1 MTKPTLEELKKL
13 QSEAV
18 ASLGAVSEAANLED
32 WRVKYLGRKGTVPM
46 LLRGVKDL
54 SIKER
59 RVFGEEANKV
69 RRELEQLYETKQ
81 KVASGPVDW
90 AVAKEEVG
98 SEPSAPGHLHPLTL
112 TIRRIENILSDMGFT
127 IAEGPLVE
135 DPVYNFDLLNIPLEH
150 PARAATDTFYVEGG
164 RVLRTHTSPVQ
175 LRSVLEN
182 NLRPPFKIFSPGRV
196 FRAEK
201 TDVSHDATFYQFEGL
216 VVSDSITIADFKG
229 VIEEFYSRFF
239 DKKVIT
245 RLRPSFFPFV
255 EPGFE
260 VDISCVFCQGK
271 GCRVCKQSGWIEIMG
286 AGMVH
291 PNVLKN
297 MNIDPAKYQG
307 FAFGGAIDR
316 IAMLRHDIPDIR
328 LFWSGDLKFLRQFS

>member
-13 QSEAV
+13 QNEAV
-18 ASLGAVSEAANLED
+18 AGLAQISTSADLED
-32 WRVKYLGRKGTVPM
+32 WRVRYLGRKGAVPM
-46 LLRGVKDL
+46 LLRGVKEL
-54 SIKER
+54 SLEDR
-59 RVFGEEANKV
+59 RIFGEEANKI
-69 RRELEQLYETKQ
+69 RRDLEQLYAEKLAVVEVIKENIDG
-81 KVASGPVDW
+81 KVENTTDQVS
-90 AVAKEEVG
+90 
-98 SEPSAPGHLHPLTL
+98 GHLHPLTL
-112 TIRRIENILSDMGFT
+112 TIRRIENIFSDMGFT

-135 DPVYNFDLLNIPLEH
+135 DPEYNFDLLNIPLEH

-164 RVLRTHTSPVQ
+164 HVLRTHTSPVQ

-182 NLRPPFKIFSPGRV
+182 NLRPPFRIFSPGRT

-201 TDVSHDATFYQFEGL
+201 TDVSHDATFHQFEGL
-216 VVSDSITIADFKG
+216 VVSDTITIANFKS

-239 DKKVIT
+239 DKKVVT

-291 PNVLKN
+291 PNVLRN